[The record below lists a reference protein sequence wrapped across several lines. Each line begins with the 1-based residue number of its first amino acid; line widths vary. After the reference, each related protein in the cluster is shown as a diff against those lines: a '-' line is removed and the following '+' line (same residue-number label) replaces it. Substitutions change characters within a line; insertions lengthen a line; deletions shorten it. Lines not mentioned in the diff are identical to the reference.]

1 MPRYALLFQH
11 IRAVAMI
18 YKSCYSP
25 MELRNI
31 SMPLMS
37 EKTSLEIDRAM
48 LTEVVDYEPTF
59 DPNDSMQNVLDDFL
73 SKQ

>member
-1 MPRYALLFQH
+1 METVKAIDFDRNKVKEASQKLFAL
-11 IRAVAMI
+11 
-18 YKSCYSP
+18 
-25 MELRNI
+25 
-31 SMPLMS
+31 S

-59 DPNDSMQNVLDDFL
+59 DPNDSIQNVLDDFL

>member
-1 MPRYALLFQH
+1 
-11 IRAVAMI
+11 
-18 YKSCYSP
+18 
-25 MELRNI
+25 
-31 SMPLMS
+31 MPLMS